1 MERKIWTIQ
10 RWRLRRLN
18 LYFSLLESN
27 VIIRDFKDFFEF
39 GKLIEPEQ
47 IETRNKDI
55 ITSILVS
62 LLISKKY
69 SLTNS
74 VISKNII
81 NKSINKGNLIL
92 NFLNK

>member
-1 MERKIWTIQ
+1 M
-10 RWRLRRLN
+10 
-18 LYFSLLESN
+18 LESN

>member
-1 MERKIWTIQ
+1 M
-10 RWRLRRLN
+10 
-18 LYFSLLESN
+18 LESN

-39 GKLIEPEQ
+39 DKLIEPEQ